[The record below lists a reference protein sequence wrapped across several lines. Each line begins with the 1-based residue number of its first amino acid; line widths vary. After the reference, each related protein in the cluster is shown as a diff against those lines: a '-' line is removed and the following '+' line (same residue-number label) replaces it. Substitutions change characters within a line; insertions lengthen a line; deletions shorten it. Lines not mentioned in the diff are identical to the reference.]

1 MPVGYAELAPVA
13 IRHSARRGLTKTD
26 IAINPSPDWCDDDS
40 PPHVVG
46 VVIDLPPETQEAPAP
61 VSLPA
66 APAEPAPAEAV
77 PVPQRGGLPLPAVV
91 FLALLVAGY
100 AAGFGIGLFG
110 RP

>member
-1 MPVGYAELAPVA
+1 MLTGHAELTPVA
-13 IRHSARRGLTKTD
+13 VRHTARRGVTLAD
-26 IAINPSPDWCDDDS
+26 IALDPSPDWCDDDS

-46 VVIDLPPETQEAPAP
+46 VVIDLPPDTREAP
-61 VSLPA
+61 VSLP
-66 APAEPAPAEAV
+66 PAPAEAA
-77 PVPQRGGLPLPAVV
+77 PAEARAAGLPLPAVV